1 MEAQSEGSAG
11 AQQINASSALGGPTA
26 LHTRSLPP
34 PTPSQASGAGT
45 PPAGTV
51 GPPVRRHTR
60 THSGNIPK
68 INAPPPTYGRS
79 PVSEPELSVEP
90 SAASDASNSSFY
102 TAAEDGVE
110 SSGPSYADRSHRG
123 MDRPTAAGYVAGDR
137 PPRAERPSPLGVGA
151 DRAAQPPLPP
161 VATGNHSRFT
171 HHAQVGCLSQGC

>member
-1 MEAQSEGSAG
+1 MEAQSEGSSG
-11 AQQINASSALGGPTA
+11 AQQINATSALGGTTA

-34 PTPSQASGAGT
+34 PNPSQASGAAT

-60 THSGNIPK
+60 THSGNIPR
-68 INAPPPTYGRS
+68 INAQPPTYGRN
-79 PVSEPELSVEP
+79 PFLEPELAVEP

-102 TAAEDGVE
+102 TAVEDGVE
-110 SSGPSYADRSHRG
+110 SSGPSYADRAHRG
-123 MDRPTAAGYVAGDR
+123 VERPAAGAAGDR

-151 DRAAQPPLPP
+151 DRVAQPPLPP

-171 HHAQVGCLSQGC
+171 HHAQVCCL